1 LSKSLSKKKKVCTF
15 LRHCFAVL
23 LFCTAADRY
32 LSAEQS
38 IVIVIV
44 SGEDAKDGRCHTF
57 IERFTAPTNNDLVQ
71 RDCCSD
77 RIRQKTHVM

>member
-1 LSKSLSKKKKVCTF
+1 M
-15 LRHCFAVL
+15 
-23 LFCTAADRY
+23 LFCTATERY
-32 LSAEQS
+32 LAAEQS